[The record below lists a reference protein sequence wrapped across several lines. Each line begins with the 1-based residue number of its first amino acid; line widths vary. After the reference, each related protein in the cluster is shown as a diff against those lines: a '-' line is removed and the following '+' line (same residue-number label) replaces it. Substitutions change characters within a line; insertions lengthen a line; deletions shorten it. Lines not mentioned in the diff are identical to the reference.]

1 MFGKELNVKREGFE
15 VVYRAAGMM
24 EAEVVKGRL
33 EASGIP
39 AALDSESSILPFS
52 VANMGEVRILVQSER
67 AEEARDLLGAGFDEE
82 ETEEVESENET
93 KENNS

>member
-33 EASGIP
+33 ESSGIP
-39 AALDSESSILPFS
+39 AALDAESSMLPFT
-52 VANMGEVRILVQSER
+52 VANMGEVRILVQAER
-67 AEEARDLLGAGFDEE
+67 AEEARELLGAGFDEDEDQDE
-82 ETEEVESENET
+82 ELGSDAPAA
-93 KENNS
+93 

>member
-33 EASGIP
+33 ESSGIP
-39 AALDSESSILPFS
+39 AALDAESSMLPFT
-52 VANMGEVRILVQSER
+52 VANMGEVRILVQTER
-67 AEEARDLLGAGFDEE
+67 AEEARELLGAGSDEDEGE
-82 ETEEVESENET
+82 ELESDT
-93 KENNS
+93 PTA

>member
-15 VVYRAAGMM
+15 VVYRASGMM

-39 AALDSESSILPFS
+39 AALDAESTILPFS
-52 VANMGEVRILVQSER
+52 VSNMGEVRILVQSER
-67 AEEARDLLGAGFDEE
+67 AEEARELLGAGFDEDEDE
-82 ETEEVESENET
+82 ELESDT
-93 KENNS
+93 PTA